1 MILLVVVV
9 SQTQSSMSNQNQNQN
24 PIELQ
29 EKIVLLEKYHEGM
42 RERQTSKILRLEKQI
57 EDLQKQ
63 NYDLTSA
70 VSILKKEQPP
80 DLSTI
85 KGDTDDLGFDVA
97 NGSILRANA
106 GADPRPVA
114 KQILE
119 MLKTPPTTELLLTML
134 YDVTCWFAE
143 SDFQG
148 VIGYDE
154 NEGQFALHKEHDWQ
168 MKKVR
173 EQVRDGEHDDAIREW
188 LAEYI
193 FDNDGLPDGLELIFN

>member
-1 MILLVVVV
+1 MVLLVVVV

-29 EKIVLLEKYHEGM
+29 QKIKMLEEQNHELIC
-42 RERQTSKILRLEKQI
+42 RNL
-57 EDLQKQ
+57 
-63 NYDLTSA
+63 DLTSA

-85 KGDTDDLGFDVA
+85 KGDTDDLGFDVS

-119 MLKTPPTTELLLTML
+119 MLETPPPTKLLLTML
-134 YDVTCWFAE
+134 YDITCWFAN

-168 MKKVR
+168 MRKVR
-173 EQVRDGEHDDAIREW
+173 EQVRDGEHDDAVREW

-193 FDNDGLPDGLELIFN
+193 FHNDGLPDGLELIFN